1 MRYCLISGPFA
12 ITPPGVSDTDNLY
25 LITLGYGV
33 ATSRKQ

>member
-1 MRYCLISGPFA
+1 MQYRRIGGPFA